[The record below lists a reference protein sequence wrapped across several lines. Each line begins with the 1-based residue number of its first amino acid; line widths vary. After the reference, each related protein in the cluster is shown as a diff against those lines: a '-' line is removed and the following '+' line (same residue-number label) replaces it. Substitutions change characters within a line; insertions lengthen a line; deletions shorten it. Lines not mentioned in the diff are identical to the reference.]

1 MANDVT
7 SNPIII
13 DTAAATALTSY
24 AFTATKI
31 RWVGATTAGHQAI
44 VQNGNGIVKFSAE
57 AVGANYTES
66 EHFDPPLI
74 FSGLIVPTLSSGTI
88 YIYVASSIPIK
99 T

>member
-7 SNPIII
+7 ANPIIV
-13 DTAAATALTSY
+13 DTAAAAALTAY
-24 AFTATKI
+24 TFIATKI

-44 VQNGNGIVKFSAE
+44 VQNGNGIVKFKAE
-57 AVGANYTES
+57 ATGANYTES

-74 FSGLIVPTLSSGTI
+74 FNGLIVPTLSSGTVYI
-88 YIYVASSIPIK
+88 YIASAVPIK